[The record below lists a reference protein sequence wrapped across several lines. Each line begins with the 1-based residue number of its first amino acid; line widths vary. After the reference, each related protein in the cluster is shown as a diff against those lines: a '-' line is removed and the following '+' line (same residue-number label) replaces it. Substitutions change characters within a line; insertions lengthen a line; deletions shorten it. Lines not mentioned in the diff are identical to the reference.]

1 MKLCKRQIFILSIF
15 LILQG
20 CGSHLLPSVKTTTD
34 SPWEDF
40 SQAKAAFDQIEI
52 GKTTTAELKQLGIDP
67 FTTPNVKQITYL
79 EVIQHF
85 MPNNSIRVKDLDKY
99 LQECIKARKEC
110 YGYELSPDYKEEQR
124 HGNVVLDLL
133 NFRRQ
138 TEISGWK
145 FVALIILKENKVVY
159 KLWGGEPKILKH
171 EDRKNPLG
179 PLQSVG
185 NLLTIDMRK

>member
-1 MKLCKRQIFILSIF
+1 MILRKQHAFILSIF
-15 LILQG
+15 LSLQG

-34 SPWEDF
+34 SPWENF

-52 GKTTTAELKQLGIDP
+52 GKTTTTELKQLGIDP

-99 LQECIKARKEC
+99 LQECIKVRKEC
-110 YGYELSPDYKEEQR
+110 YGYELSPDQREEQR

-145 FVALIILKENKVVY
+145 FVALIILKEDKVVY

>member
-1 MKLCKRQIFILSIF
+1 MNTRIYLILLSLF
-15 LILQG
+15 ALQG
-20 CGSHLLPSVKTTTD
+20 CSNMLPSVKTTTD
-34 SPWEDF
+34 SPWQDF
-40 SQAKAAFDQIEI
+40 SQAKAAFDQIVPN
-52 GKTTTAELKQLGIDP
+52 KTTTLELKQLGIDP

-85 MPNNSIRVKDLDKY
+85 MPNNSISVKDLDQY
-99 LQECIKARKEC
+99 LQACIKARKEC
-110 YGYELSPDYKEEQR
+110 YGYELSPDQKEEKR
-124 HGNVVLDLL
+124 YGNVALDLL

-145 FVALIILKENKVVY
+145 FVALIILNQDKVVY

-179 PLQSVG
+179 PLQNIG
-185 NLLTIDMRK
+185 GLFAIDVRK

>member
-1 MKLCKRQIFILSIF
+1 MTTHKILILLV
-15 LILQG
+15 LIALQG
-20 CGSHLLPSVKTTTD
+20 CSNMLPSVKTTTD

-40 SQAKAAFDQIEI
+40 SQAKAAFDQIVPN
-52 GKTTTAELKQLGIDP
+52 KTTTLELRQLGIDP

-85 MPNNSIRVKDLDKY
+85 MPNNSIGVKDLDQY

-110 YGYELSPDYKEEQR
+110 YGYELSPDQKEEKR
-124 HGNVVLDLL
+124 YGNVALDLL

-145 FVALIILKENKVVY
+145 FVALIILNQDKVVY
-159 KLWGGEPKILKH
+159 KLWGGEPNILKH

-179 PLQSVG
+179 PLQNIG
-185 NLLTIDMRK
+185 GLFAIDIRK